1 MIGRTLCPECGFESA
16 HVKQSAKCLYRY
28 CPDCGSQYHAR
39 TDRQRQLLS
48 EKTRALPT
56 PTPTDGDAS
65 ISVTRHENSPP
76 TPTQPTPTEATP
88 TEATPIPTPSED
100 AQATSTPKR
109 RGLFS

>member
-1 MIGRTLCPECGFESA
+1 MIGRTSCPECGFASA

-39 TDRQRQLLS
+39 TERQRQLLS

-56 PTPTDGDAS
+56 PTPTDGEGN
-65 ISVTRHENSPP
+65 ISVTRHENSSP
-76 TPTQPTPTEATP
+76 TRTEPTPTEATP
-88 TEATPIPTPSED
+88 TPTPSED
-100 AQATSTPKR
+100 APAQAAPTPTR